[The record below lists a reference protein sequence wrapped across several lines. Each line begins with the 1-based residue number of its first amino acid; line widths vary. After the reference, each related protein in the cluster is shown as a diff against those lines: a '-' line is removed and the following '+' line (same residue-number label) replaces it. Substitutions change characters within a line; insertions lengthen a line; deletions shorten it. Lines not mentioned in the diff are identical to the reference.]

1 MTLIRDHHFRTRSEY
16 SEGFFR
22 LITPAQGAPN
32 LSISKGD
39 FGRRPRIVYARS
51 DNKMMAVFLPLGGC
65 VSLFYFCLPLY
76 IEARATQEMHFSPIY
91 RHCDSAW
98 PTIRDRLHLLQKY
111 HFRKQTLLSNR
122 GEGARTVEI
131 HPPSTCLFWRARWV
145 QSSLPL
151 KVPFPS
157 LFLLRRCGK
166 VETGVH

>member
-1 MTLIRDHHFRTRSEY
+1 
-16 SEGFFR
+16 
-22 LITPAQGAPN
+22 
-32 LSISKGD
+32 
-39 FGRRPRIVYARS
+39 
-51 DNKMMAVFLPLGGC
+51 MAAFPPLGGC

-76 IEARATQEMHFSPIY
+76 IEARATQEMHFSPIC

-98 PTIRDRLHLLQKY
+98 PMIRDRLHLLQKY

-145 QSSLPL
+145 QSSPPL

-157 LFLLRRCGK
+157 LFLLRRGAAGRWKRVCIRQFSEAHPIWAPCLLCFAFLLAKERRGA
-166 VETGVH
+166 ELRRRNCHIAMQR